1 MKTFLPSDPGQN
13 RAWYVVDA
21 TDKVL
26 GRLAVKIANTLR
38 GRQKTTFSPQID
50 TGDFVVVVNA
60 GKVKLTG
67 NKSETKTYK
76 RYTGYWS
83 GLKEVKAGT
92 MRERHP
98 EKMIA
103 LAVKGMLP
111 ANNQSRKMMTRLKVY
126 AGESH
131 PHAAQK
137 LQQLDVK

>member
-13 RAWYVVDA
+13 RAWYLVDA
-21 TDKVL
+21 TDKTL
-26 GRLAVKIANTLR
+26 GRLAVRIANTLR
-38 GRQKTTFSPQID
+38 GRQKPTFTPQID

-92 MRERHP
+92 LRQNHP

-111 ANNQSRKMMTRLKVY
+111 DNKQSRKMMTRLKVY

>member
-1 MKTFLPSDPGQN
+1 MKTFVPADPGQN
-13 RAWYVVDA
+13 RVWYQVDA
-21 TDKVL
+21 ADKTL

-38 GRQKTTFSPQID
+38 GRQKPTFSPQID

-60 GKVKLTG
+60 GKVRLTG

-83 GLKEVKAGT
+83 GLKETKAGV

-111 ANNQSRKMMTRLKVY
+111 ANNQSRKMMSRLKVY